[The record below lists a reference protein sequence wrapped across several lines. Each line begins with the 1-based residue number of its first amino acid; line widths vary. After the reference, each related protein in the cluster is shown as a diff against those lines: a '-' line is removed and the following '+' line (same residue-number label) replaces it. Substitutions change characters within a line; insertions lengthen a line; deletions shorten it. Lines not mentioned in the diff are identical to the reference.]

1 MSRRL
6 PSRFPQ
12 IFTIRNK
19 HETAPSRHTKFTEIR
34 LLSTGRNIQSSAH
47 VTRNAWLQA
56 VCLLAVFCLGAGCQT
71 MTEYIVPHPR
81 HAEKSVHEAVTEVFD
96 GLARTERDL
105 KRLLGGE
112 ALEDKGRLFLQ
123 VGGSGIGSELAVY
136 LRQGMSHIL
145 ADAGYEIVSFKELEK
160 EIRRHASGEIHSCDR
175 RVSHAA
181 ARALKMF
188 DGVGAL
194 HICVTSVLGLGLGEL
209 NNEGEYEE
217 RLRMGVTTQLL
228 EAKWGNE
235 LFRDHATLTSR
246 TVLKQAERHYTEKV
260 RGMTVR
266 ERSIYRLLLDHV
278 RTRLPR
284 LPEKR
289 R

>member
-1 MSRRL
+1 MKWNHRL
-6 PSRFPQ
+6 P
-12 IFTIRNK
+12 
-19 HETAPSRHTKFTEIR
+19 A
-34 LLSTGRNIQSSAH
+34 LCLSAILCVG
-47 VTRNAWLQA
+47 V
-56 VCLLAVFCLGAGCQT
+56 GCQT
-71 MTEYIVPHPR
+71 ITEHVIPHPK
-81 HAEKSVHEAVTEVFD
+81 HAEKIVHEQVTEVFD

-105 KRLLGGE
+105 KKLLRGE

-145 ADAGYEIVSFKELEK
+145 QDAGYEIVSYEELK
-160 EIRRHASGEIHSCDR
+160 KAIRRHASGGVHSCDR

-181 ARALKMF
+181 ARALKMH

-235 LFRDHATLTSR
+235 LFEDSTTLTSR
-246 TVLKQAERHYTEKV
+246 TVLKQAERHYTEKAW
-260 RGMTVR
+260 GMSVR
-266 ERSIYRLLLDHV
+266 ERSMYRLLLEHV
-278 RTRLPR
+278 RTLLPR